1 MSTTRAKINPSKAS
15 LVGGIAVGIA
25 SMVLWLAVTRELGFG
40 GALTWGR
47 GLWSRPRWRCG
58 RGWPISSVA

>member
-1 MSTTRAKINPSKAS
+1 MSASSKRINPSKAS

-40 GALTWGR
+40 GALTLAA
-47 GLWSRPRWRCG
+47 GLL
-58 RGWPISSVA
+58 ISIAVAVWTRIADL

>member
-1 MSTTRAKINPSKAS
+1 MSASSKRINPSKAS

-40 GALTWGR
+40 GALTLAA
-47 GLWSRPRWRCG
+47 GLVV
-58 RGWPISSVA
+58 SVMVAVWTRIADL

>member
-1 MSTTRAKINPSKAS
+1 MSASSKRINPSKAS

-40 GALTWGR
+40 GALTLAA
-47 GLWSRPRWRCG
+47 GLL
-58 RGWPISSVA
+58 ISTAVAVWTRIADL